1 MGSIS
6 FLVRGEAFLSPS
18 NVMVFPSSFL
28 MISRMH
34 RDREVDNNLDDTDTL
49 LSIISFL
56 STPLFLKL
64 TAYFFSKL
72 FIFVF
77 RFGRIF
83 VYYKTQ

>member
-49 LSIISFL
+49 LSIIFL

-77 RFGRIF
+77 RFDFRKNICLL
-83 VYYKTQ
+83 

>member
-18 NVMVFPSSFL
+18 NVMVFPSSFF

-49 LSIISFL
+49 LSIIFFL

-72 FIFVF
+72 FYF
-77 RFGRIF
+77 RISFR
-83 VYYKTQ
+83 

>member
-18 NVMVFPSSFL
+18 NVMVFPSSFF

-49 LSIISFL
+49 LSII
-56 STPLFLKL
+56 LFCRQRYSLN
-64 TAYFFSKL
+64 
-72 FIFVF
+72 
-77 RFGRIF
+77 
-83 VYYKTQ
+83 